1 MRCQVWGDVRPWPHT
16 HGLIQHALR
25 QITTMTTL
33 AYSLTVM
40 KSEFTAWSPLILG
53 QSQAYTSHDD
63 ETALHPTGPTSR
75 TFSMAGEYTYF
86 CGQHSSMQGKIIVE

>member
-1 MRCQVWGDVRPWPHT
+1 
-16 HGLIQHALR
+16 
-25 QITTMTTL
+25 MTTL

-63 ETALHPTGPTSR
+63 ETALRPTGPTSM
-75 TFSMAGEYTYF
+75 TFSMAGPYAYN
-86 CGQHSSMQGKIIVE
+86 CGPHGSSMPGVIIVE